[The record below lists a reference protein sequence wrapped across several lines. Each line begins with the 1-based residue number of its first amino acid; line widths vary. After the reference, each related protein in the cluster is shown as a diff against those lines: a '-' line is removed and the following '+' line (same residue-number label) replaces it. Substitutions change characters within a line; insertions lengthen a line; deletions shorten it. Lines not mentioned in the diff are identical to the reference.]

1 MFCHPDIGYIPTPPA
16 MVLTAL
22 AVGQVRPDDVVY
34 DLGCGDGRVLIQ
46 AAQQFGVSGVGIEIQ
61 PHLVA
66 QAQAN
71 ATTAGVRDRVI
82 FQQGNLFDC
91 DFRPASLVF
100 LYLLP
105 HLNLRLRS
113 RLVHQ
118 LQPGSRIVSRDFDMG
133 ADWPPLRTCQV
144 CVEDEL
150 ATLYYWEVPS
160 PEERDR
166 LGL

>member
-1 MFCHPDIGYIPTPPA
+1 

-22 AVGQVRPDDVVY
+22 AVAQVQTGDVVY

-46 AAQQFGVSGVGIEIQ
+46 AAQQFGVCGVGIELQ
-61 PHLVA
+61 THLVA
-66 QAQAN
+66 QARTHAI
-71 ATTAGVRDRVI
+71 AAGVSDRI
-82 FQQGNLFDC
+82 SFWQGNLFDW
-91 DFRPASLVF
+91 DLHPASLVF

-113 RLVHQ
+113 RLVRQ
-118 LQPGSRIVSRDFDMG
+118 LQPGSRIVSRDFGMG
-133 ADWPPLRTCQV
+133 ADWPPQRTCRV
-144 CVEDEL
+144 CVEGES

-160 PEERDR
+160 PAERER